1 MFAEVQKR
9 YEFGRFRLDPTEH
22 TLLRGDQV
30 VALTPKAFETLALL
44 VQKSGHLV
52 RKDELIES
60 VWQETV
66 VEESNLNVIIHTLR
80 KALGDDPRE
89 SKYIET
95 VAKCGFRFV
104 AEVRKPEEHER
115 TASVPTNGSGSVN
128 AAKQPSYPE
137 QINGFHSASLLP
149 SSLRH
154 PRGRRSLVLL
164 ALSVIAVA
172 LTATSISVLRSNR
185 QPTTAAAPPAQGRSI
200 AVLPFSVL
208 SSEKGDEYLS
218 LGLADALITSLSQT
232 RQVIVRQTE
241 AVAKYQNTDK
251 DPLEAGRQQG
261 VDAVL
266 EGQVQRIGDRV
277 RVTARLV
284 RTSDGASLWA
294 DRFDEKF
301 TNIFAVE
308 DAVAEKVARTT
319 ILAMKGA
326 GEAPTTERLTK
337 RYTENNE
344 AYEAYLKGR
353 YMWNKRTVDSLQ
365 KALGYFQ
372 QALRLDPNYSLAY
385 VGLADT
391 YTLLSFFTLAA
402 PSDAFPK
409 AKEAAEKALAIDP
422 TLADAY
428 TALGQ
433 YKAYYEWDW
442 NGAEVECQKGI
453 ALNPNYPL
461 LHHWS
466 SLNLI
471 AMGRMDEARAAM
483 QRALELDP
491 LLLVSNVNLGRIDY
505 YEGRYDQA
513 IKQYQRALDLDK
525 DFMRTHLRMG
535 LAYVQQGR
543 YHEALTE
550 YNKALEIAGDT
561 PQIRAHIA
569 HVLAISGKR
578 SEALIELA
586 KLQER
591 AKRQYVP
598 PYDIALIYVGL
609 GENDKAF
616 AWLEK
621 AYDDHSTEMTY
632 FKVDPLLA
640 PLHSD
645 PRYQNLLRRMK
656 LT

>member
-1 MFAEVQKR
+1 MVSQVQER
-9 YEFGRFRLDPTEH
+9 YEFGPFSLDPTEH
-22 TLLRGDQV
+22 TLLRGDQL
-30 VALTPKAFETLALL
+30 VALTPKAFETLAVL
-44 VQKSGHLV
+44 VRSRGHLV
-52 RKDELIES
+52 RKEELIER
-60 VWQETV
+60 VWRDTI
-66 VEESNLNVIIHTLR
+66 VEEGNLNVIIHTLR

-89 SKYIET
+89 HKYIET
-95 VAKCGFRFV
+95 VAKCGYRFV
-104 AEVRKPEEHER
+104 AEVRKADEHEEAPSEITNNSPVNPAGVSLDPEEIIVA
-115 TASVPTNGSGSVN
+115 T
-128 AAKQPSYPE
+128 
-137 QINGFHSASLLP
+137 SASLPASSSRSP
-149 SSLRH
+149 SA
-154 PRGRRSLVLL
+154 RRSLVAFGASTLVVAL
-164 ALSVIAVA
+164 AATGFFLWRFNHRPVAAVA
-172 LTATSISVLRSNR
+172 T
-185 QPTTAAAPPAQGRSI
+185 PPALVRSI
-200 AVLPFSVL
+200 AVLPFRVL

-241 AVAKYQNTDK
+241 GVAKYQNTGK
-251 DPLEAGRQQG
+251 DPLEAGREQG

-284 RTSDGASLWA
+284 RTSDGTSLWA
-294 DRFDEKF
+294 DRFEEKF

-326 GEAPTTERLTK
+326 GDAPNERLTK
-337 RYTENNE
+337 RYTENND

-353 YMWNKRTVDSLQ
+353 YMWNKRTADSLQ

-372 QALRLDPNYSLAY
+372 QAIRLDPNYSLAY

-402 PSDAFPK
+402 PHDAFPK
-409 AKEAAEKALAIDP
+409 AKVAAEKALAIDN
-422 TLADAY
+422 TLAEAY

-433 YKAYYEWDW
+433 FKAYYEWDW
-442 NGAEVECQKGI
+442 NGAEDQFQKGI

-461 LHHWS
+461 LHHWR

-483 QRALELDP
+483 RRALELDP
-491 LLLVSNVNLGRIDY
+491 LLLVTNVNLGRIDY

-513 IKQYQRALDLDK
+513 IKQYQRALELDK
-525 DFMRTHLRMG
+525 DFMRTHLRLG

-543 YHEALTE
+543 HHEALAE

-569 HVLAISGKR
+569 HVMAVSGKR
-578 SEALIELA
+578 PEALAGLTE
-586 KLQER
+586 LQER

-598 PYDIALIYVGL
+598 PYDIALIYIGL
-609 GENDKAF
+609 GEKDKAF

-621 AYDDHSTEMTY
+621 AYNDHSTEMIY
-632 FKVDPLLA
+632 FKVEPLLA
-640 PLHSD
+640 PLRSD
-645 PRYQNLLRRMK
+645 PRYQDLLRRMK
-656 LT
+656 LS